1 MKHVTDLLTAA
12 QAQNLLNE
20 YGPFLGEIADK
31 IKNESYVDITGS
43 TSDEIALQYKEQQ
56 GIRRGVTLFLQRINS
71 KANE

>member
-20 YGPFLGEIADK
+20 YGPFLGEIADQ
-31 IKNESYVDITGS
+31 IKKETYIDITGL